1 MRLTAFTDYGLRAL
15 MRLAADSERLFTTD
29 EISREF
35 NISRNH
41 LSKVV
46 HELAAAGLVATQKGA
61 RGGIRLAR
69 PAADITLGEI
79 VRLLESGQPLVE
91 CFRADGGQCVLTRG
105 CRFRTRLRAAQDAF
119 LRELDRS
126 TLAECVWRP
135 EAPPARRSNTERS
148 R

>member
-1 MRLTAFTDYGLRAL
+1 MRLTAFTDYGLRTL
-15 MRLAADSERLFTTD
+15 MRLAADPERLFTTD

-46 HELAAAGLVATQKGA
+46 HELAAAGMVATQKGA
-61 RGGIRLAR
+61 RGGFRLAR

-79 VRLLESGQPLVE
+79 VRLLESDQPLVE
-91 CFRADGGQCVLTRG
+91 CFRADGGQCVLTPR

-135 EAPPARRSNTERS
+135 EAPPARVR
-148 R
+148 